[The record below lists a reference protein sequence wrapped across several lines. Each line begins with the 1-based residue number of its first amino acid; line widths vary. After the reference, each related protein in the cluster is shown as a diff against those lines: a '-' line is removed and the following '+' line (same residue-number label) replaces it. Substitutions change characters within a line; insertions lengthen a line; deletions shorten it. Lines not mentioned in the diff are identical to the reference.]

1 MISIIICS
9 KHKEL
14 EKDLVSNLEKTVGVR
29 FELIHIDNSDGK
41 YSIFEA
47 YNSGIIH
54 SKFPFLCFVHE
65 DVLFHTNNWGDKL
78 ITHLSNSETGI
89 VGIAGSD
96 MATRIPSSWAASG
109 KKMHLIQSQTGK
121 KESKEIKVPE
131 SFHGKS
137 KDVILLDG
145 VFLGMRKEITEKI
158 KFSTYLKGFHGYDL
172 DISLKSISEGYTN
185 KVAYNILLE
194 HFSKGKKNATYY
206 RNLLAIF
213 TKWEQILPKFA
224 SKELNE
230 TELRKLEEKKI
241 NNLIFR
247 IIRRGF
253 GLNETIKIYIRYTH
267 LAGIKKSIP
276 DLMWIITQLTIS
288 KGMFWWGKYYY
299 K

>member
-14 EKDLVSNLEKTVGVR
+14 KQDFISNLEKTVGVR
-29 FELIHIDNSDGK
+29 FELIHIDNSEGK

-47 YNSGIIH
+47 YNTGIFQ

-65 DVLFHTNNWGDKL
+65 DVLFHTKNWGEKL
-78 ITHLSNSETGI
+78 IAHLSIPETGI

-96 MATRIPSSWAASG
+96 MVTRVPSSWAASG
-109 KKMHLIQSQTGK
+109 KKMHLIQSQKGK
-121 KESKEIKVPE
+121 KESREIKVPE
-131 SFHGKS
+131 GFHGKS

-145 VFLGMRKEITEKI
+145 VFLSMRKEITEKV

-172 DISLKSISEGYTN
+172 DISLQSVSEGYVN

-206 RNLLAIF
+206 RNLIAIF
-213 TKWEQILPKFA
+213 THWQQLLPRFIHREP
-224 SKELNE
+224 SPSDLLNLE
-230 TELRKLEEKKI
+230 DKKL
-241 NNLIFR
+241 NNLVFR
-247 IIRRGF
+247 LIRRGF
-253 GLNETIKIYIRYTH
+253 GLNETIQLYIKYAR

-276 DLMWIITQLTIS
+276 DLMWMITRLTLT
-288 KGMFWWGKYYY
+288 KCVFFPVKYYY